1 MKQANQKKAFFQNF
15 GRASLVHAI
24 SKFLGSFRE
33 SFLVGS
39 LDKDVSDA
47 FYAGSKIP
55 ASVRR
60 VCGEGCLELASV
72 SFISRLA
79 SDKEMQAFWVRK
91 WQEIMFYISLVVC
104 LLTSSLVG
112 LFNLEEMAR
121 DLFIINLQSVPI
133 YILCAFWSS
142 ACNFNQN
149 FLMSGLAQGFSNII
163 ICPMLTLPLFSFKH
177 SLCLVIFISTI
188 SYLACNLLAV
198 SSISIHKRP
207 AWVLCLR
214 DFVSTILFG
223 FVIFFAITC
232 FVLNRSSL
240 LAYLMDLCAIFF
252 IFLSSP

>member
-1 MKQANQKKAFFQNF
+1 MKQANQKKVFFQNF

-39 LDKDVSDA
+39 LDKGVSDA

-72 SFISRLA
+72 PFISRLG
-79 SDKEMQAFWVRK
+79 SNKQMQAFWIRK
-91 WQEIMFYISLVVC
+91 WQEIMFYVSLVAC
-104 LLTSSLVG
+104 LFTSFLVG

-149 FLMSGLAQGFSNII
+149 FFMSGLAQGFSNIV
-163 ICPMLTLPLFSFKH
+163 ICAILALLMPNFKH
-177 SLCLVIFISTI
+177 CLCLATFISTV
-188 SYLACNLLAV
+188 SYLACNLFAV

-207 AWVLCLR
+207 AWVMYLR
-214 DFVSTILFG
+214 YFVSNILFS
-223 FVIFFAITC
+223 FVIFSAITC
-232 FVLNRSSL
+232 FILNRKSL
-240 LAYLMDLCAIFF
+240 LAYLMDICAIFF